1 MQKLRIL
8 LACVLIYIQLS
19 FITFA
24 GGPLTTYQNRSIVY
38 KTMPITYQTDKGNL
52 GNFLNLTAKNLTIG
66 SFQVWQD
73 VASSNVTFLHQGEL
87 LIDVD
92 GTNFTNYLDNFS
104 DGINPVVFDNNG
116 AIIDSIFGIGASD
129 DILGFAGSAY
139 YDAGPDAGYY
149 AEGEAVLNGK
159 FTQPPHNLTEIQYKA
174 TIVHELGHFIGLDH
188 TQINDEFA
196 GDGITANDIYIPTM
210 YPTSTDDDVSLANLN
225 PDDIAAVSFL
235 YPEPSFTTS
244 TGKISGTVVRFDNSV
259 VRGANVVAISTTDS
273 LMNQISTV
281 TDYFVQNTGD
291 YTIHGL
297 SAGDYFIK
305 IEPIISSFTGGS
317 SVGPYAEDGSGI
329 SFINPVLAEYYN
341 GQNESHD
348 PLIDSVNARVSVS
361 VSTGI
366 VTSGINF
373 LANKVPDQPL
383 TNILEYHGTPKYV
396 IDLPSEFEE
405 IAYAVRFTP
414 GADAK
419 LKRTEFLINGG
430 TNGIKGNGTLK
441 VTVHN
446 NSTGSLGGIPGT
458 QIGVA
463 INIPFSN
470 LTKGAF
476 NTVDL
481 SPLNITIPKDVN
493 FHIVFEVVG
502 TAGDTIQFVIDDGAN
517 QTTRSSSLF
526 DLEWLNFQDV
536 NNFGRG
542 YNLVIRTV
550 VDLLTSVEEEETLLP
565 DKYALMQNYPNPFNP
580 VTRIKFSIP
589 EAGYVSMKIYDV
601 LGREI
606 SELVSDWKEVG
617 TYDVE
622 WDGSNFSSGVY
633 FYKLVVSSTEPLA
646 AGNYTSVKKMLLA
659 R

>member
-1 MQKLRIL
+1 MQKLLIL
-8 LACVLIYIQLS
+8 IIFIQIS
-19 FITFA
+19 FIAFA
-24 GGPLTTYQNRSIVY
+24 GGPLSTYQSRSVVY
-38 KTMPITYQTDKGNL
+38 KTMPITYRTDKGSL
-52 GNFLNLTAKNLTIG
+52 GAFSNLTAKNMTIE

-73 VASSNVTFLHQGEL
+73 VASSNIAFTNQGEL
-87 LIDVD
+87 PVDVD

-116 AIIDSIFGIGASD
+116 AIIDAIFGIGASN
-129 DILGFAGSAY
+129 DILGYAGSAY
-139 YDAGPDAGYY
+139 YDAGPNAGYY
-149 AEGEAVLNGK
+149 AEGESVLNGK
-159 FTQPPHNLTEIQYKA
+159 FSQSPYNLTEAQYKA

-196 GDGITANDIYIPTM
+196 ADGITANDIYIPTM
-210 YPTSTDDDVSLANLN
+210 YPTATDDDVSLASLN

-235 YPEPSFTTS
+235 YPEPSFTTT
-244 TGKISGTVVRFDNSV
+244 TGKISGTAVRFDNSV
-259 VRGANVVAISTTDS
+259 VRGANVVAISATDE

-281 TDYFVQNTGD
+281 TDYFVQSTGD

-297 SAGDYFIK
+297 SAGNYFIK
-305 IEPIISSFTGGS
+305 IEPVNPSFTGGS
-317 SVGPYAEDGSGI
+317 SVGPYAEDGNGI
-329 SFINPVLAEYYN
+329 SFINPVLAEFYN

-348 PLIDSVNARVSVS
+348 PLIDSVNARVAVS
-361 VSTGI
+361 VSTGL

-383 TNILEYHGTPKYV
+383 TNILEYHGTPTY
-396 IDLPSEFEE
+396 IIELPSEFDD

-446 NSTGSLGGIPGT
+446 NTAGSLGGIPGT
-458 QIGVA
+458 QIGTA
-463 INIPFSN
+463 INIPFSS
-470 LTKGAF
+470 LSSGVF

-481 SPLNITIPKDVN
+481 TQLNITIPKNVD

-502 TAGDTIQFVIDDGAN
+502 VAGDTIQFVMDGATN

-526 DLEWLNFQDV
+526 DAGSGVAWYNLKDPDNY
-536 NNFGRG
+536 NIG

-550 VDLLTSVEEEETLLP
+550 VDLLTSAGEEETLLP
-565 DKYALMQNYPNPFNP
+565 DNYALKQNYPNPFNP
-580 VTRIKFSIP
+580 VTRINYALP
-589 EAGYVSMKIYDV
+589 DAGYVSFKVYDV
-601 LGREI
+601 LGRDVAT
-606 SELVSDWKEVG
+606 LVNESKEAGYYSVDFDASG
-617 TYDVE
+617 L
-622 WDGSNFSSGVY
+622 SSGIY
-633 FYKLVVSSTEPLA
+633 FYKLVVSRADPLN
-646 AGNYTSVKKMLLA
+646 AGSYTSVKKMILA

>member
-1 MQKLRIL
+1 MQKLLIL
-8 LACVLIYIQLS
+8 IIFIQIS
-19 FITFA
+19 FIAFA
-24 GGPLTTYQNRSIVY
+24 GGPLSTYQSRSVVY
-38 KTMPITYQTDKGNL
+38 KTMPITYRTDKGSL
-52 GNFLNLTAKNLTIG
+52 GAFSNLTAKNMTIE

-73 VASSNVTFLHQGEL
+73 VASSNIAFTNQGEL
-87 LIDVD
+87 PVDVD

-116 AIIDSIFGIGASD
+116 TIIDAIFGIGASN
-129 DILGFAGSAY
+129 DILGYAGSAY
-139 YDAGPDAGYY
+139 YDAGPNAGYY
-149 AEGEAVLNGK
+149 AEGESVLNGK
-159 FTQPPHNLTEIQYKA
+159 FSQSPYNLTEAQYKA

-196 GDGITANDIYIPTM
+196 ADGITANDIYIPTM
-210 YPTSTDDDVSLANLN
+210 YPTATDDDVSLASLN

-235 YPEPSFTTS
+235 YPEPSFTTT
-244 TGKISGTVVRFDNSV
+244 TGKISGTAVRFDNSV
-259 VRGANVVAISTTDS
+259 VRGANVVAISATDE

-297 SAGDYFIK
+297 SAGKYFIK
-305 IEPIISSFTGGS
+305 IEPVIPSFTGGS

-329 SFINPVLAEYYN
+329 SFINPVLAEFYN

-348 PLIDSVNARVSVS
+348 PLIDSVNARVAVS
-361 VSTGI
+361 VSTGL

-383 TNILEYHGTPKYV
+383 TNILEYHGTPTY
-396 IDLPSEFEE
+396 IIELPSEFDD
-405 IAYAVRFTP
+405 IAYAVRFTS

-446 NSTGSLGGIPGT
+446 NTAGSLGGIPGT
-458 QIGVA
+458 QIGTA
-463 INIPFSN
+463 INIPFSS
-470 LTKGAF
+470 LRSGVF

-481 SPLNITIPKDVN
+481 AQLNITIPKNVD

-502 TAGDTIQFVIDDGAN
+502 VAGDTIQFVMDGAAN

-526 DLEWLNFQDV
+526 DAGSGVAWYNLKDPDNY
-536 NNFGRG
+536 NIG

-550 VDLLTSVEEEETLLP
+550 VDLLTSAGEEETLLP
-565 DKYALMQNYPNPFNP
+565 DNYALKQNYPNPFNP
-580 VTRIKFSIP
+580 VTRINYALP
-589 EAGYVSMKIYDV
+589 DAGYVSFKVYDV
-601 LGREI
+601 LGRDVAT
-606 SELVSDWKEVG
+606 LVNESKEAGYYSVDFDASG
-617 TYDVE
+617 L
-622 WDGSNFSSGVY
+622 SSGIY
-633 FYKLVVSSTEPLA
+633 FYKLVVSRADPLN
-646 AGNYTSVKKMLLA
+646 AGSYTSVKKMILA

>member
-1 MQKLRIL
+1 MQKLLIL
-8 LACVLIYIQLS
+8 IIFIQIS
-19 FITFA
+19 FIAFA
-24 GGPLTTYQNRSIVY
+24 GGPLSTYQSRSVVY
-38 KTMPITYQTDKGNL
+38 KTMPITYRTDKGSL
-52 GNFLNLTAKNLTIG
+52 GAFSNLTAKNMTIE

-73 VASSNVTFLHQGEL
+73 VASSNIAFTNQGEL
-87 LIDVD
+87 PVDVD

-116 AIIDSIFGIGASD
+116 AIIDAIFGIGASN
-129 DILGFAGSAY
+129 DILGYAGSAY
-139 YDAGPDAGYY
+139 YDAGPNAGYY
-149 AEGEAVLNGK
+149 AEGESVLNGK
-159 FTQPPHNLTEIQYKA
+159 FSQSPYNLTEAQYKA

-196 GDGITANDIYIPTM
+196 ADGITANDIYIPTM
-210 YPTSTDDDVSLANLN
+210 YPTATDDDVSLASLN

-235 YPEPSFTTS
+235 YPEPSFTTT
-244 TGKISGTVVRFDNSV
+244 TGKISGTAVRFDNSV
-259 VRGANVVAISTTDS
+259 VRGANVVAISATDE

-297 SAGDYFIK
+297 SAGNYFIK
-305 IEPIISSFTGGS
+305 IEPVIPSFTGGS
-317 SVGPYAEDGSGI
+317 SVGPYAEDGNGI
-329 SFINPVLAEYYN
+329 SFINPVLAEFYN

-348 PLIDSVNARVSVS
+348 PLIDSVNARVAVS
-361 VSTGI
+361 VSTGL

-383 TNILEYHGTPKYV
+383 TNILEYHGTPTY
-396 IDLPSEFEE
+396 IIELPSEFDD

-446 NSTGSLGGIPGT
+446 NTAGSLGGIPGT
-458 QIGVA
+458 QIGTA
-463 INIPFSN
+463 INIPFSS
-470 LTKGAF
+470 LSSGVF

-481 SPLNITIPKDVN
+481 TQLNITIPKNVD

-502 TAGDTIQFVIDDGAN
+502 VAGDTIQFVMDGATN

-526 DLEWLNFQDV
+526 DAGSGVAWYNLKDPDNY
-536 NNFGRG
+536 NIG

-550 VDLLTSVEEEETLLP
+550 VDLLTSAGEEETLLP
-565 DKYALMQNYPNPFNP
+565 DNYALKQNYPNPFNP
-580 VTRIKFSIP
+580 VTRINYALP
-589 EAGYVSMKIYDV
+589 DAGYVSFKVYDV
-601 LGREI
+601 LGRDVAT
-606 SELVSDWKEVG
+606 LVNESKEAGYYSVDFDASG
-617 TYDVE
+617 L
-622 WDGSNFSSGVY
+622 SSGIY
-633 FYKLVVSSTEPLA
+633 FYKLVVSRADPLN
-646 AGNYTSVKKMLLA
+646 AGSYTSVKKMILA

>member
-1 MQKLRIL
+1 MQKLLIL
-8 LACVLIYIQLS
+8 IIYIQISL
-19 FITFA
+19 IAFA
-24 GGPLTTYQNRSIVY
+24 GGPLSTYSNRSIVY
-38 KTMPITYQTDKGNL
+38 KTMPITYRTDKGNL
-52 GNFLNLTAKNLTIG
+52 GTFSNLTAKNLTIG

-73 VASSNVTFLHQGEL
+73 VASSNVAFTNQGEL
-87 LIDVD
+87 PVDVD
-92 GTNFTNYLDNFS
+92 ATNFTNYLDNFS
-104 DGINPVVFDNNG
+104 DGINPIVFDNNG
-116 AIIDSIFGIGASD
+116 AIIDAIFGIGASD
-129 DILGFAGSAY
+129 DILGYAGSAY

-159 FTQPPHNLTEIQYKA
+159 FTQPPYNLTELEYKA

-210 YPTSTDDDVSLANLN
+210 YPTATDDDVSLANLN

-235 YPEPSFTTS
+235 YPEPSFATT
-244 TGKISGTVVRFDNSV
+244 TGKISGTAVRFDNSV

-297 SAGDYFIK
+297 SAGNYFIK
-305 IEPIISSFTGGS
+305 IEPVIPSFTGGS
-317 SVGPYAEDGSGI
+317 SVGPYADDGSGI

-361 VSTGI
+361 VSTGL

-383 TNILEYHGTPKYV
+383 TNILEYHGTPTY
-396 IDLPSEFEE
+396 IIELPSEYED

-446 NSTGSLGGIPGT
+446 NTAGSLGGIPGT
-458 QIGVA
+458 QIGTA
-463 INIPFSN
+463 INIPFSS
-470 LTKGAF
+470 LTKGVF

-481 SPLNITIPKDVN
+481 TQLNITIPKNVA

-502 TAGDTIQFVIDDGAN
+502 VAGDTIQFVIDDGTN

-526 DLEWLNFQDV
+526 DAGSGLAWYNFQEPLNF
-536 NNFGRG
+536 NKG

-550 VDLLTSVEEEETLLP
+550 VDLLTSAEEEETLLP
-565 DKYALMQNYPNPFNP
+565 DNYALMQNYPNPFNP

-589 EAGYVSMKIYDV
+589 AAGHVKLKIYDV

-606 SELVSDWKEVG
+606 SELVNSWKEVG
-617 TYDVE
+617 TYEVE
-622 WDGSNFSSGVY
+622 WDGSDYSSGVY
-633 FYKLVVSSTEPLA
+633 FYKIVVSSNESLE
-646 AGNYTSVKKMLLA
+646 AGSYTSVKKMLLA